1 MFTSVDNEIIS
12 TEHFNKKAKAEEL
25 DALLGQYVPSVE
37 AMRAK
42 LKKYDKLYTEL
53 TEENAALEKK
63 LDSSSRESIQKKL
76 EIQRKLCEL
85 DELRRTV
92 EVLPPEILQAA
103 KKVIAH
109 KPQER

>member
-1 MFTSVDNEIIS
+1 M
-12 TEHFNKKAKAEEL
+12 EL
-25 DALLGQYVPSVE
+25 LLRKYTPSVE

-42 LKKYDKLYTEL
+42 LKKYDNLYKEL
-53 TEENAALEKK
+53 TAENAAPEQTLN
-63 LDSSSRESIQKKL
+63 SAPRESVQKKL

-92 EVLPPEILQAA
+92 EVLPPEILQEA